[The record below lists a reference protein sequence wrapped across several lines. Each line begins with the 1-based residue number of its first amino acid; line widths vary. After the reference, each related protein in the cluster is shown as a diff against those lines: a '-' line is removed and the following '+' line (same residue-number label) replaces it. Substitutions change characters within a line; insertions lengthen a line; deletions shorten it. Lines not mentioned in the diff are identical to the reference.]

1 MALSPVGE
9 TIVTI
14 TAGGAITEKL
24 AVHAVDDT
32 LAAADEPILGI
43 AKATAASGAA
53 CAVSIA
59 GIAVATSGAAITKGA
74 KVKANASAKLI
85 PVAANGDDYI
95 GYART
100 AASGADEDFLVLID
114 RGTAHA

>member
-1 MALSPVGE
+1 MALVGIAE
-9 TIVTI
+9 TIVTV

-32 LAAADEPILGI
+32 LAVADEPVLGI
-43 AKATAASGAA
+43 AKNTAASGAA
-53 CAVSIA
+53 CAVVIA
-59 GIAVATSGAAITKGA
+59 GITVATSGAAITKGD
-74 KVKANASAKLI
+74 KVKANAASKLI

-100 AASGADEDFLVLID
+100 AASGADEDILVLID